1 MDITQSIP
9 FDIGS
14 VRNEAISTFW
24 AQIFA
29 LKESM
34 KFTEIYEFHDFS
46 TINN

>member
-1 MDITQSIP
+1 MDIIQSIP

-24 AQIFA
+24 AQMFA

-34 KFTEIYEFHDFS
+34 KFIKIYEFHDFS